1 MVLHIITVINVLKY
15 IHIFCITFLTPF
27 LVTISQKVNH
37 YPYSFFFSLD
47 LIYKRFNCEILWILK
62 KYNFIK
68 EVLKQMWKRPGYAS
82 IKAVVSSFYLP
93 REIKKKK
100 RQVASKTVKIL
111 QQIEWFYLKEK
122 LLQRKSNSGIWAII
136 YGPTLAENFLNWPA
150 TIKAY
155 THSNELSLTE
165 GPTVCFWLCH
175 HSLQLQQH

>member
-100 RQVASKTVKIL
+100 KAS
-111 QQIEWFYLKEK
+111 
-122 LLQRKSNSGIWAII
+122 
-136 YGPTLAENFLNWPA
+136 
-150 TIKAY
+150 
-155 THSNELSLTE
+155 
-165 GPTVCFWLCH
+165 
-175 HSLQLQQH
+175 SLQNSENSSTNWVILLKRKIIAKKIK